1 MYGGLSA
8 PFPVSAGVRQGCVL
22 SPILFNYVIDW
33 LMSTAIGDFKGV
45 EISTGQWISDLEYA
59 DDIVVFGA
67 STAELQPVLDRI
79 RVQASRIG
87 LQINTAKTKYFSAQV
102 TIPSPPLRIG
112 TVDIEEVDSFQY
124 LGSNIR
130 STGQGSDEIKLRVDK
145 ARRSFM
151 QLFRNLWNR
160 REISLRTKLRVFEAS
175 VRSVL
180 VYGCETWPLRVED
193 VRKLESFDHWCLRII
208 AKIKWSDF
216 ISNDEVRL
224 RCYGITRLGDLL
236 QKRRLQWFGHV
247 VRRDEGE
254 LVRQVVDP
262 KPKRGWKCRLGGQ
275 VKTWLATVKRD
286 VDKLGLVKVHGLRK
300 WQSDWVSIC
309 TELAS
314 DRSVWRAAIRDISE
328 AD

>member
-1 MYGGLSA
+1 M
-8 PFPVSAGVRQGCVL
+8 
-22 SPILFNYVIDW
+22 
-33 LMSTAIGDFKGV
+33 
-45 EISTGQWISDLEYA
+45 
-59 DDIVVFGA
+59 
-67 STAELQPVLDRI
+67 
-79 RVQASRIG
+79 
-87 LQINTAKTKYFSAQV
+87 
-102 TIPSPPLRIG
+102 
-112 TVDIEEVDSFQY
+112 
-124 LGSNIR
+124 
-130 STGQGSDEIKLRVDK
+130 
-145 ARRSFM
+145 
-151 QLFRNLWNR
+151 
-160 REISLRTKLRVFEAS
+160 
-175 VRSVL
+175 
-180 VYGCETWPLRVED
+180 
-193 VRKLESFDHWCLRII
+193 
-208 AKIKWSDF
+208 
-216 ISNDEVRL
+216 
-224 RCYGITRLGDLL
+224 L